1 MMCRGASIKKEI
13 RQPLCHDGFMT
24 DQKNNIEQAKIWG
37 LFFVLIGILAVVV
50 PKKMAKNDPKKE
62 AYEYC
67 VKQFPKR
74 RLHGDRFSMNLGE
87 LAREKCMEL
96 KGY

>member
-1 MMCRGASIKKEI
+1 
-13 RQPLCHDGFMT
+13 MT
-24 DQKNNIEQAKIWG
+24 EKGNNIKAKRWG
-37 LFFVLIGILAVVV
+37 LFLILIGVLALEV

-62 AYEYC
+62 AYEDC